1 MAVPPLVTGTVLRG
15 VESVINTAAQ
25 GFQGGLNTLRENVSL
40 FNTDRQNYS
49 APFAEGLS
57 LYFPSDLN
65 DSNVPYMSM
74 DFSSYTR
81 RSIYEQPFF
90 RDIMRIRLPIPSN
103 LVEQTS
109 VSYDK
114 SAELGSVAGSVVDT
128 LSPNAGGTA
137 GRNAGAIASGVAVG
151 AIRNVTTGAERLSG
165 LPIGAAAS
173 SLTGITPNPFQ
184 TVLFKSPDFRAHTF
198 AWKFSPTS
206 SEESETL
213 YNIINTFKYHSLPGL
228 LGSGGVLFSYP
239 EILKINFQPANA
251 TRFLYQFKPC
261 VVESITVNFTP
272 ANGPSFFRDTLAP
285 TAVEFTIRVQEVE
298 IWTKSDIR
306 GRSAAGSLSLPN
318 VFRIFS

>member
-1 MAVPPLVTGTVLRG
+1 MVAPLVT
-15 VESVINTAAQ
+15 TAALRATETTVSAAARS
-25 GFQGGLNTLRENVSL
+25 FQSGLNTLRENSTL

-49 APFAEGLS
+49 APFADGLN
-57 LYFPSDLN
+57 LHFPSDLN
-65 DSNVPYMSM
+65 DSNIPYMSM
-74 DFSSYTR
+74 DFSAYTR

-114 SAELGSVAGSVVDT
+114 SAELGPVAGAVVDT

-137 GRNAGAIASGVAVG
+137 DRNLGAIASGVAVG
-151 AIRNVTTGAERLSG
+151 ALRNVTAGAERFSG

-198 AWKFSPTS
+198 SWRFSPAS

-239 EILKINFQPANA
+239 EILKINFQPAAA

-261 VVESITVNFTP
+261 VVESVTVNFTP
-272 ANGPSFFRDTLAP
+272 AGGPAFFRDTLAP
-285 TAVEFTIRVQEVE
+285 AGIEFSIRVQEIE

-306 GRSAAGSLSLPN
+306 GRNEGGSISLPN
-318 VFRIFS
+318 IFRIFS

>member
-1 MAVPPLVTGTVLRG
+1 MVVPLVTGVALRAT
-15 VESVINTAAQ
+15 ETSVNAVAQ
-25 GFQGGLNTLRENVSL
+25 GFQSGLNTLRENVSL

-49 APFAEGLS
+49 APYAAGQNLH
-57 LYFPSDLN
+57 FPSDLN

-74 DFSSYTR
+74 DFSLYTR

-90 RDIMRIRLPIPSN
+90 RDVMRIRLPIPTN

-109 VSYDK
+109 VSYSK
-114 SAELGSVAGSVVDT
+114 AELGSVAGAVVDT
-128 LSPNAGGTA
+128 LSPNGSRNANT
-137 GRNAGAIASGVAVG
+137 NAGAIASGVAVG
-151 AIRNVTTGAERLSG
+151 AVQNLTTAAERLSG
-165 LPIGAAAS
+165 IPIGAAAS

-184 TVLFKSPDFRAHTF
+184 TVLFKSPEFRSHAF
-198 AWKFSPTS
+198 SWRFSPTS
-206 SEESETL
+206 SQESETL

-285 TAVEFTIRVQEVE
+285 AAVEFTIRVQEIE
-298 IWTKSDIR
+298 IWTKSDLR
-306 GRSAAGSLSLPN
+306 GRSDAGSISLPN
-318 VFRIFS
+318 VFRILS